1 MEHNIYIKLS
11 FFNIKKKYLQSL
23 TQSNLIYYHKLKNIF
38 KINKDIV
45 LIDVENWLANCVRKM
60 EKNY

>member
-11 FFNIKKKYLQSL
+11 FFNIRKKYVQNI
-23 TQSNLIYYHKLKNIF
+23 TQSSLIYYPKLKDIF
-38 KINKDIV
+38 KIHKEIV
-45 LIDVENWLANCVRKM
+45 LFDVDNWLANCVKKM